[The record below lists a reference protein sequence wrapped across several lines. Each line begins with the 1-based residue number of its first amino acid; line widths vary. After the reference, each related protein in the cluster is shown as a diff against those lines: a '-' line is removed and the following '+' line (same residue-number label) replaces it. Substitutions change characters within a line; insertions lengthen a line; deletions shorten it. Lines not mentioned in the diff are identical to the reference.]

1 MKKSHRYV
9 GVFSLVS
16 FRFFVCFV
24 WGVVVGFFLLFFP

>member
-9 GVFSLVS
+9 GFFCLFG

-24 WGVVVGFFLLFFP
+24 WGVVVGFFSFFP